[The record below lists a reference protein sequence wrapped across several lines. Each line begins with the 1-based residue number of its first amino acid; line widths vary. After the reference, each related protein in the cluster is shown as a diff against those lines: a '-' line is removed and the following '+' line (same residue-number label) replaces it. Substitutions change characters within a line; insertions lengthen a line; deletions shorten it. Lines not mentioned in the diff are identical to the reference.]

1 MRKYPSPPHIFSPLL
16 SVFPLSCFKFFNL
29 LSSLSSSPLLI
40 VLFSPPPLF
49 SLSSSPLLSSP
60 PSGRERVEMAVAG
73 SVTLGSAVTDEEVT
87 GNGQRA
93 PQRPRV
99 APLPPMRRRPG
110 AAPSLSPP
118 GAIAADDDEK
128 EATGSGCSDHD
139 GGRWIRCH
147 PREGQIRRP
156 RARLR

>member
-1 MRKYPSPPHIFSPLL
+1 
-16 SVFPLSCFKFFNL
+16 
-29 LSSLSSSPLLI
+29 
-40 VLFSPPPLF
+40 
-49 SLSSSPLLSSP
+49 
-60 PSGRERVEMAVAG
+60 VETAVAG
-73 SVTLGSAVTDEEVT
+73 SATLGSAVTDEEVT

-93 PQRPRV
+93 PQRPRA

-118 GAIAADDDEK
+118 GAVAADDDEK

-156 RARLR
+156 RARLRWRRTAREAD